1 PFASGTAGTIAAIP
15 LYLALSSLSGPLY
28 LLTAVAFTFLAI
40 YAAREA
46 EVIFGQQDSPRIVV
60 DEWVGFLWTMLFI
73 PPTLPHVVGGLVLF
87 RFFDIVKLF
96 PANVFQDRLP
106 GGYGVVMDDV
116 AAGVYANIG
125 LHLLIRGGI
134 I

>member
-1 PFASGTAGTIAAIP
+1 M
-15 LYLALSSLSGPLY
+15 
-28 LLTAVAFTFLAI
+28 
-40 YAAREA
+40 
-46 EVIFGQQDSPRIVV
+46 IFGQHDSPRIVV
-60 DEWVGFLWTMLFI
+60 DEWAGFLWTMLFI

>member
-1 PFASGTAGTIAAIP
+1 M
-15 LYLALSSLSGPLY
+15 
-28 LLTAVAFTFLAI
+28 
-40 YAAREA
+40 
-46 EVIFGQQDSPRIVV
+46 IFGQHDSPRIVV
-60 DEWVGFLWTMLFI
+60 DEWAGFLWTMLFI
-73 PPTLPHVVGGLVLF
+73 PPTLLHVVAGLLLF

>member
-1 PFASGTAGTIAAIP
+1 
-15 LYLALSSLSGPLY
+15 
-28 LLTAVAFTFLAI
+28 
-40 YAAREA
+40 
-46 EVIFGQQDSPRIVV
+46 VIFGQQDSPRIVV

-106 GGYGVVMDDV
+106 GGYAVVMDDV